1 SATLRVGI
9 AQQSIKKREHRGR
22 DKQAALRKQIDLIGM
37 SGAQKSH
44 HQLDSR
50 LRARIGEGM
59 LYIRQVR
66 ARTNKSAQESRDRAE
81 RADRIEQAKTDR
93 VEEASG
99 IVSCVDGIAIDPPNC
114 RPSLMELLFGHTSV
128 ITSEPEAAVL

>member
-1 SATLRVGI
+1 
-9 AQQSIKKREHRGR
+9 RGR

-37 SGAQKSH
+37 TRSQEPY
-44 HQLDSR
+44 HQFDCR
-50 LRARIGEGM
+50 LRASIGESM
-59 LYIRQVR
+59 LGIRQVR
-66 ARTNKSAQESRDRAE
+66 ARANKSAQESRDRGE

-114 RPSLMELLFGHTSV
+114 RPSLMKLLFGHTSV